1 MSAIIIVLLF
11 VCAQGMKIASP
22 EEFQKDY
29 IIPSRTNC
37 IKGFFVLMVFISH
50 FRSYVTLTPADNIA
64 VTIVAYL
71 GQLMV
76 APFLFY
82 SGYGVMESI
91 KRKGLSYVKSIPVHR
106 ALKTLLHFDI
116 AVLLFLIVR
125 SALGVKY
132 SLQHI
137 LLAFTTWTSLGN
149 SNWYILV
156 IISSYLISAVSS
168 FVFKRNH
175 YLAAV
180 SVTLLS
186 ILLSHTLSLYQPDYW
201 YNTILCYSLGVW
213 YSILREKMEKI
224 VMQNDILYCAAM
236 AFAFMAYHWLSGR
249 TGKSTWIYQIYAL
262 FFVILV
268 VGVAMKISYC
278 NAFLDFLGSH
288 IFSIYIL
295 QRIPMMILNWK
306 GIYKNDNASFFLLSF
321 VLTCILALAY
331 DFCMNKLDGLIFA
344 KPQKCL

>member
-11 VCAQGMKIASP
+11 VCAQGMEIASP

-29 IIPSRTNC
+29 ITPPRTNC
-37 IKGFFVLMVFISH
+37 IKGFFVLMVFVSH
-50 FRSYVTLTPADNIA
+50 SRNYMTLTPADDVA
-64 VTIVAYL
+64 VTIVTYL

-91 KRKGLSYVKSIPVHR
+91 KRKGLPYVKSIPIRR

-125 SALGVKY
+125 SAMGVKY

-149 SNWYILV
+149 SNWYIMAIV
-156 IISSYLISAVSS
+156 ACYLFSAVSS
-168 FVFKRNH
+168 FVFRRNP

-186 ILLSHTLSLYQPDYW
+186 ILLSHTLSLYRPNYW
-201 YNTILCYSLGVW
+201 YNTMLCYSLGVW
-213 YSILREKMEKI
+213 YAILREKIEKI
-224 VMQNDILYCAAM
+224 VMRNDILYCAAI

-268 VGVAMKISYC
+268 VGITMKISFN

-344 KPQKCL
+344 KSQKC